1 MRRGA
6 PAALDSTNARIPPGS
21 PGGDRLSDGFD
32 AGEDEVDAGK
42 ELLAVVMAGE
52 LRRQLTDERV
62 LRGVEL
68 RPLSGDRP
76 EER

>member
-6 PAALDSTNARIPPGS
+6 PAALDSPSARIPPAC

-42 ELLAVVMAGE
+42 ELLAVAVLGE
-52 LRRQLTDERV
+52 LGRQLTHERV
-62 LRGVEL
+62 LRAVEL
-68 RPLSGDRP
+68 RPP
-76 EER
+76 ERGSP